1 MFSNYL
7 LTEGVKGFPGGVVVK
22 NSRANAGDTRDKG
35 SIPGSGR
42 SPGVGNGDLSSTLAW
57 KIPWTEENGQL
68 QSMLACQIALVVS
81 DSVTVWAVAH
91 QTPLSMGILQARI
104 LKWVA
109 TLGLQRVG
117 YN

>member
-22 NSRANAGDTRDKG
+22 NSPANAGDARDTG
-35 SIPGSGR
+35 SIPGLGR